1 MRVITILG
9 IWASAVTAETLVIP
23 ETVVTAGRIE
33 EESGE
38 VSYTA
43 VSLSSGDFLEGGA
56 RTLPE
61 VLGNVPGIMVQKT
74 THGHGSPFIRG
85 FTGRQNLLL
94 VDGIRVNNST
104 FRAGPLQYWN
114 TVDPYAVEQFEVV
127 KGQGSVQFGSDA
139 FGGTVNTITR
149 SSGFAEEGEGWFSH
163 GAAYYRFDTNSAS
176 HVGRFEAS
184 FGQGG
189 KWGILL
195 GVTAKDYGDIRDSA
209 LGTMKNTGY
218 PEQDLDLRFDLA
230 LNEQTTLTIAHH
242 RVNQDDVWRWHSTVL
257 NPGWMHDGH
266 LTAPGTDLRRVL
278 DQERSLTYARL
289 QGETLSAWAREWEAT
304 VSWQSSQ
311 DSEDRIR
318 AGGQRDRK
326 VTEVET
332 LGLSVQATADPGFG
346 ELLYGV
352 DYYHDDVDTRG
363 SRNGVPRPQN
373 RPVADDATY
382 ESLGVFGTWK
392 FTPVDPLEV
401 TVGARFSYVKAAWDR
416 YRPEG
421 AAADMSGE
429 NDWTDLSLSL
439 RGLYHLT
446 DNLQAY
452 GGVSQGFRAPNLDDL
467 TGTQFALN
475 GLDSKGSPNLDP
487 EEFVSVEL
495 GTRFEN
501 ETVTAGV
508 AGFYTRLD
516 EAIVRVLDAGGALV
530 PVNASEGYLYGFEAQ
545 GEWRFAPQWALSGQ
559 VWWLDGQV
567 ESPATL
573 GGATRKD
580 TIRRAPP
587 LTAAASL
594 RWTSASERFWVEGRV
609 NAVAEADNL
618 SQLEKTP
625 GNDDQRIPVNGT
637 PGYLVP
643 SLHGGWQATENL
655 TLTLGLENLTDED
668 YRIHGSGVN
677 EPGFNAIIG
686 VKAGW

>member
-1 MRVITILG
+1 
-9 IWASAVTAETLVIP
+9 
-23 ETVVTAGRIE
+23 
-33 EESGE
+33 
-38 VSYTA
+38 
-43 VSLSSGDFLEGGA
+43 
-56 RTLPE
+56 
-61 VLGNVPGIMVQKT
+61 
-74 THGHGSPFIRG
+74 
-85 FTGRQNLLL
+85 
-94 VDGIRVNNST
+94 
-104 FRAGPLQYWN
+104 
-114 TVDPYAVEQFEVV
+114 
-127 KGQGSVQFGSDA
+127 
-139 FGGTVNTITR
+139 
-149 SSGFAEEGEGWFSH
+149 
-163 GAAYYRFDTNSAS
+163 
-176 HVGRFEAS
+176 
-184 FGQGG
+184 
-189 KWGILL
+189 
-195 GVTAKDYGDIRDSA
+195 
-209 LGTMKNTGY
+209 
-218 PEQDLDLRFDLA
+218 
-230 LNEQTTLTIAHH
+230 
-242 RVNQDDVWRWHSTVL
+242 
-257 NPGWMHDGH
+257 
-266 LTAPGTDLRRVL
+266 
-278 DQERSLTYARL
+278 
-289 QGETLSAWAREWEAT
+289 
-304 VSWQSSQ
+304 
-311 DSEDRIR
+311 
-318 AGGQRDRK
+318 

-346 ELLYGV
+346 EVLYGV

-573 GGATRKD
+573 GGVTRKD

-594 RWTSASERFWVEGRV
+594 RWTSASERFWVEGKV
-609 NAVAEADNL
+609 KAAAEADNL

>member
-1 MRVITILG
+1 M
-9 IWASAVTAETLVIP
+9 
-23 ETVVTAGRIE
+23 
-33 EESGE
+33 
-38 VSYTA
+38 
-43 VSLSSGDFLEGGA
+43 GD
-56 RTLPE
+56 
-61 VLGNVPGIMVQKT
+61 
-74 THGHGSPFIRG
+74 
-85 FTGRQNLLL
+85 
-94 VDGIRVNNST
+94 
-104 FRAGPLQYWN
+104 
-114 TVDPYAVEQFEVV
+114 
-127 KGQGSVQFGSDA
+127 
-139 FGGTVNTITR
+139 
-149 SSGFAEEGEGWFSH
+149 
-163 GAAYYRFDTNSAS
+163 
-176 HVGRFEAS
+176 
-184 FGQGG
+184 
-189 KWGILL
+189 LL

-257 NPGWMHDGH
+257 NPGWMQDGH

-326 VTEVET
+326 AAEVET
-332 LGLSVQATADPGFG
+332 LGLSAQATADPGFG

-382 ESLGVFGTWK
+382 DSLGVFGTWK

-429 NDWTDLSLSL
+429 NDWTDLSLNL

-573 GGATRKD
+573 GGVTRKD

-587 LTAAASL
+587 PPA
-594 RWTSASERFWVEGRV
+594 
-609 NAVAEADNL
+609 
-618 SQLEKTP
+618 
-625 GNDDQRIPVNGT
+625 
-637 PGYLVP
+637 
-643 SLHGGWQATENL
+643 
-655 TLTLGLENLTDED
+655 
-668 YRIHGSGVN
+668 
-677 EPGFNAIIG
+677 
-686 VKAGW
+686 

>member
-1 MRVITILG
+1 MRVIAILG
-9 IWASAVTAETLVIP
+9 IWASVGAAETLVIP

-33 EESGE
+33 EESAE
-38 VSYTA
+38 VSYTT

-61 VLGNVPGIMVQKT
+61 ILGNVPGIMVQKT

-176 HVGRFEAS
+176 HVGRFETS

-326 VTEVET
+326 AAEVET
-332 LGLSVQATADPGFG
+332 LGLSAQATADPGFG

-382 ESLGVFGTWK
+382 DSLGVFGTWK

-429 NDWTDLSLSL
+429 NDWTDLSLNL

-573 GGATRKD
+573 GGVTRKD

-587 LTAAASL
+587 PPA
-594 RWTSASERFWVEGRV
+594 
-609 NAVAEADNL
+609 
-618 SQLEKTP
+618 
-625 GNDDQRIPVNGT
+625 
-637 PGYLVP
+637 
-643 SLHGGWQATENL
+643 
-655 TLTLGLENLTDED
+655 
-668 YRIHGSGVN
+668 
-677 EPGFNAIIG
+677 
-686 VKAGW
+686 